1 MHTKRPP
8 PTRTSILATGIVAPS
23 GPYQATK
30 CSGSV
35 QSFQMSSTGAS
46 KRRSITTASSRC
58 SLSCVMLP
66 APARLSELPEVV
78 VHPVEARF
86 PHRPV
91 LLGPGR
97 DLLEGRGLERTRPVL
112 GALSPHHQP
121 RTLQDL
127 DVLRDRR
134 QR

>member
-1 MHTKRPP
+1 
-8 PTRTSILATGIVAPS
+8 PS
-23 GPYQATK
+23 GPYQAAK

-35 QSFQMSSTGAS
+35 HSFQMSSTGAS
-46 KRRSITTASSRC
+46 KRRSMTTAFSRR

-66 APARLSELPEVV
+66 APALLSELPEVV
-78 VHPVEARF
+78 VHPVESCL

-97 DLLEGRGLERTRPVL
+97 DLLEARGLDRARPVL
-112 GALSPHHQP
+112 GSLSAHDQT
-121 RTLQDL
+121 RSLEDL

-134 QR
+134 QRHLERLGELVDGCGARG